1 MNLRVFLCKSS
12 QQVLPCAMT
21 KATKESPICL
31 RRVAEMNEHQGQN
44 VVKIIAVLVQA
55 KSEISDPV
63 AAYDFLAPYY
73 RSYAAKRSRYLA
85 KVEEI
90 IIKRAQGSGAL
101 LDIGAGDGSRAL
113 RIAEQLGCKR
123 VVLIEPS
130 TGMQSQCN
138 GAAEF
143 VTCRAS
149 EVPHT
154 GPSFDVVT
162 CLWNV
167 LGHLR
172 DTEERVTVLARLKS
186 VLRPGGAIFLDV
198 NHRYNAAAY
207 GWPKTFLR
215 IFHDLLF
222 HSHANGDVEVSWRAG
237 ERQIVTY
244 GHVFTSAEL
253 RSIFHLAGLKIKNHW
268 IVDYKTGVE
277 HQSRFM
283 GNLLY
288 QLEPAI

>member
-1 MNLRVFLCKSS
+1 VNQTVSKSPNFCCFKEMMNTTGEDVVR
-12 QQVLPCAMT
+12 
-21 KATKESPICL
+21 I
-31 RRVAEMNEHQGQN
+31 VA
-44 VVKIIAVLVQA
+44 VSAQA
-55 KSEISDPV
+55 KPGITDPV

-90 IIKRAQGSGAL
+90 IISRAQGSHAL

-130 TGMQSQCN
+130 TAMQSQCN
-138 GAAEF
+138 AAAEF

-167 LGHLR
+167 LGHLK
-172 DTEERVTVLARLKS
+172 DAEERANVLARLKS
-186 VLRPGGAIFLDV
+186 LLRPGGAIFLDV
-198 NHRYNAAAY
+198 NHRYNAVAY

-215 IFHDLLF
+215 IVHDLLF
-222 HSHANGDVEVSWRAG
+222 HSHANGDVEVCWRAG

-244 GHVFTSAEL
+244 GHVFTSTEL
-253 RSIFHLAGLKIKNHW
+253 RGIFYLAGLKIKKHW
-268 IVDYKTGVE
+268 IIDYKTGVE
-277 HQSRFM
+277 RQSRFM

-288 QLEPAI
+288 QLEPVL